1 MRSHAAAGW
10 GESKGCIRGLVRERC
25 QRLHR
30 NSSEIQGV
38 RTARV
43 FQMALVAH
51 IGVLDEEL
59 GELSQSSTE
68 TGDLVIDS
76 RTWRR
81 G

>member
-1 MRSHAAAGW
+1 
-10 GESKGCIRGLVRERC
+10 
-25 QRLHR
+25 
-30 NSSEIQGV
+30 
-38 RTARV
+38 
-43 FQMALVAH
+43 MALVAH